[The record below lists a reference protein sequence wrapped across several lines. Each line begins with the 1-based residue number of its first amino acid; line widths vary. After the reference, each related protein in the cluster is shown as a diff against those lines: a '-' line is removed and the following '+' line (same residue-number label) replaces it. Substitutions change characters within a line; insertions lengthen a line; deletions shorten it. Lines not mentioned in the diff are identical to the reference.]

1 MMYPGLFKARYPLT
15 GRDWVRHIPDEDRA
29 VFVSI
34 GMEANLHGVMG
45 GQALAQQKGREYM
58 SKIGRI
64 GAIVSNSRKQWNKAV
79 IEANYELG
87 ILLY

>member
-1 MMYPGLFKARYPLT
+1 MYPGIFKARYSLV
-15 GRDWVRHIPDEDRA
+15 GKDWIRTIPAEDRA

-34 GMEANLHGVMG
+34 GMEANLHGVLG
-45 GQALAQQKGREYM
+45 GRATAKKGRAHM

-64 GAIVSNSRKQWNKAV
+64 GAIVSNSKRAWRKAV